1 LCDKQETEELKPIL
15 LADLG
20 FLECIV
26 LSVIWLAPNDKETNK
41 VTYTRTSTQMLSL
54 WPCTLKWDEEK

>member
-41 VTYTRTSTQMLSL
+41 VTKLRTLEHPHKCL
-54 WPCTLKWDEEK
+54 VCDPAH